1 MSYRPLLTVKYLA
14 SLTSISLS
22 IFSIS
27 PPLHPRYGV
36 GYHLTLVKDSVDMTD
51 SQAENLTTFIQSH
64 VSSAE
69 CHSNVGSELS
79 YLLNASQVGAFSD
92 LFEVCLYRII
102 ILLYSAL
109 FEVCLYHIIILLY
122 RTLQIFPEFLLKF

>member
-14 SLTSISLS
+14 SLTSISLFIFS
-22 IFSIS
+22 ISLSIS

-51 SQAENLTTFIQSH
+51 SQVENLTTFIQSH

-92 LFEVCLYRII
+92 LFEVCLY
-102 ILLYSAL
+102 
-109 FEVCLYHIIILLY
+109 HIIILLY
-122 RTLQIFPEFLLKF
+122 RTLQIFPDFLLNFNIHNS